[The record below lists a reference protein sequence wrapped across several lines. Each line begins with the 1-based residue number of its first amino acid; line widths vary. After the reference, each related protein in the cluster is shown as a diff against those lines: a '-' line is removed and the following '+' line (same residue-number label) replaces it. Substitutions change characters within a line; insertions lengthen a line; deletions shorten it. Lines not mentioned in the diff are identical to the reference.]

1 MDLRTTDAWKQLDAH
16 RARIADV
23 PVRQLF
29 ADDPERAARLSLRMD
44 DLLADFSKQRVTP
57 ETITLL
63 ARLAREAGVEAARDR
78 MFSGAPINLT
88 EGRAVL
94 HTALRRS
101 APGAFA

>member
-1 MDLRTTDAWKQLDAH
+1 MDLRTMDAWKQLDAH

-57 ETITLL
+57 SL
-63 ARLAREAGVEAARDR
+63 GN
-78 MFSGAPINLT
+78 GP
-88 EGRAVL
+88 
-94 HTALRRS
+94 LRR
-101 APGAFA
+101 